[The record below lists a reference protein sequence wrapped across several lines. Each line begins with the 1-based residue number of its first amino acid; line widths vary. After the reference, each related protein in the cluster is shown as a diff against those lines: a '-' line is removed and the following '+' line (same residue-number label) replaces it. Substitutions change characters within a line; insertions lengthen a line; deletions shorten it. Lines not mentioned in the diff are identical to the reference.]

1 MEGVLENVPAVRLES
16 RHRLVGQTPFL
27 AYLRSSSASLA
38 LLCSIVEE
46 KSFLSKLAM
55 TVLQDPGFPS
65 PYLSLGFFVSSNGHT
80 LNTSVIDREYTLHDT
95 HPETEH
101 HYGKRH
107 QRTPLQLPWL
117 AMEPQTASRYNHVA
131 LSLCSDMCDMRSRS
145 RASRMIPMT
154 MP

>member
-65 PYLSLGFFVSSNGHT
+65 PYLSLGFFCFLKWTHFEHICYRPRIY
-80 LNTSVIDREYTLHDT
+80 TS
-95 HPETEH
+95 
-101 HYGKRH
+101 
-107 QRTPLQLPWL
+107 
-117 AMEPQTASRYNHVA
+117 
-131 LSLCSDMCDMRSRS
+131 
-145 RASRMIPMT
+145 
-154 MP
+154 